1 MGPNEGTAPQ
11 CFSVSVL
18 DQPFWGPIWSKHFDS
33 YQNGEQEIKFFASFD
48 RTSHGS
54 LSDAA
59 NTSVLVM
66 DIAYKILRNPV
77 LCQRALSSV

>member
-11 CFSVSVL
+11 CFSFSVCWTNHFGV
-18 DQPFWGPIWSKHFDS
+18 QYGPIISTHTRMESKRLNS
-33 YQNGEQEIKFFASFD
+33 LQVLTEQAS
-48 RTSHGS
+48 S